1 MSEKKFFISEKFKEG
16 LQQQVIADTWG
27 KGFPMVY
34 LDENR
39 NIVKHW
45 ADGRIEIVEEKE
57 KFVCKK
63 VKFATKKDAEFS
75 ISKIK
80 NTSTRN
86 VIPVRAY
93 ECKCGAWHLTSK
105 RDMHNDANRIQ
116 ELEEEKELLNAKIKE
131 LEQALKSTDK
141 QSDKE
146 YKIEAKKD
154 KLVKELN
161 HQLKL
166 SLKTN
171 ERIRKDNE
179 ELIIRLIKLNEKL
192 NGKQLDKS

>member
-34 LDENR
+34 LDEKR

-80 NTSTRN
+80 NTSTRD

-116 ELEEEKELLNAKIKE
+116 ELEGEKELLNAKIKKLQE
-131 LEQALKSTDK
+131 ALKNADK
-141 QSDKE
+141 KSDKE
-146 YKIEAKKD
+146 NKLEAKKNG
-154 KLVKELN
+154 LVKQLN
-161 HQLKL
+161 HQLLISK
-166 SLKTN
+166 KTI

-179 ELIIRLIKLNEKL
+179 DLIIRLLKLNEQL
-192 NGKQLDKS
+192 NGKQLGKS

>member
-16 LQQQVIADTWG
+16 LQQQVISDTWG

-45 ADGRIEIVEEKE
+45 SDGRIEIVEEKE

-63 VKFATKKDAEFS
+63 VKFATQKDAEFS

-93 ECKCGAWHLTSK
+93 QCKCGAWHLTSK
-105 RDMHNDANRIQ
+105 RDMHNDASRIQ
-116 ELEEEKELLNAKIKE
+116 ELEEEKEVLMAKIKE
-131 LEQALKSTDK
+131 LEQALKITDK

-146 YKIEAKKD
+146 YRIEAKKD
-154 KLVKELN
+154 DLVKQLN
-161 HQLKL
+161 NQLKL

-179 ELIIRLIKLNEKL
+179 ELIMRIIKLNEKL
-192 NGKQLDKS
+192 NGKQLDKL